1 MENFNVFWEE
11 EGKKTQRETEKNQEK
26 KKKGNT
32 KAKLFCHTEVFSN
45 LVFSNTLMEYYLCN
59 FANFPAKI
67 VAMKVQ

>member
-1 MENFNVFWEE
+1 MSS
-11 EGKKTQRETEKNQEK
+11 GKRKERKLRERQRKIKKK

>member
-1 MENFNVFWEE
+1 MSS
-11 EGKKTQRETEKNQEK
+11 GKRKERKLRERQKNQE

-59 FANFPAKI
+59 FANFPDKI

>member
-26 KKKGNT
+26 KIQRQNCFVMQK
-32 KAKLFCHTEVFSN
+32 FFSD

-59 FANFPAKI
+59 FANFPAKL